1 MCVPE
6 VHERVQYLV
15 SRAYV
20 LRKYHTQMK
29 KGEARSRVKS
39 NDDHGY
45 AITTGIWPGPLRS
58 AGGFEY
64 FFNLFFLGLTMSWD
78 LIR

>member
-1 MCVPE
+1 MKGE
-6 VHERVQYLV
+6 SR
-15 SRAYV
+15 SRA
-20 LRKYHTQMK
+20 
-29 KGEARSRVKS
+29 KS

-45 AITTGIWPGPLRS
+45 VITDGIQPGPLRS